1 MNNDDLDPTI
11 AQALRDIAPV
21 DPSVREAHIAAAL
34 DQANTSA
41 FSYSSPTNGI
51 SYRRVLG
58 IAAAAIVVISG
69 SFFAGRS
76 TSSTP
81 AAPVVTAPSSSIPKT
96 SLGTCSDQFD
106 DDAKLLHT
114 YEVNDVEFAIVH
126 ANGETIILETRSC
139 AYITHFTPASD

>member
-21 DPSVREAHIAAAL
+21 DPSVREAHIATAL
-34 DQANTSA
+34 DQAGAST

-58 IAAAAIVVISG
+58 IAAAAIVVISA

-81 AAPVVTAPSSSIPKT
+81 AAPIVTAPSSSIPKT

-106 DDAKLLHT
+106 ADAELLHT